1 VTFAHPYLLLLLL
14 LLPVLAWL
22 RGKRGQRPAF
32 LYSSVQLVRGI
43 TGITRSHAG
52 VILVRLRWLVLALFL
67 VGLARPQVGEGE
79 TVIRA
84 SGIDIVVAF
93 DVSSSM
99 LAEDFALRGQRV
111 NRMEMEKVVLEDFIA
126 KRPNDRLGLVAFAQR
141 PYIAAPLTLD
151 HDFLRQNLERL
162 QVATREEDGTAIG
175 SALTAS
181 LNRLR
186 DLKSKSKIVILMT
199 DGQNNAGKVPP
210 MTAAEVAEKLGV
222 KVYAIG
228 VGTRGWAPY
237 PVFDRAGRKVD
248 YARIEVNIDEDMLQ
262 KVAARTGG
270 KYFRADKTE
279 TLQAIY
285 GEIDRMEKTEVEVK
299 KYQHYR
305 ELFPWVVL
313 PGLALLLLELIL
325 ANTVWRTLP

>member
-1 VTFAHPYLLLLLL
+1 LLL
-14 LLPVLAWL
+14 LLPLLAWL
-22 RGKRGQRPAF
+22 RGRRGQRPAF

-67 VGLARPQVGEGE
+67 VGLARPQLGEGE
-79 TVIRA
+79 TQVRA
-84 SGIDIVVAF
+84 SGIDIVVAL

-99 LAEDFALRGQRV
+99 SSEDFTLQGQPV
-111 NRMEMEKVVLEDFIA
+111 NRLVMEKAVLDPFIA

-162 QVATREEDGTAIG
+162 QIATKEEDGTAIG
-175 SALTAS
+175 SALTAA

-186 DLKSKSKIVILMT
+186 ELKSKSKIVILMT

-210 MTAAEVAEKLGV
+210 LTAAEAAEKLGV

-228 VGTRGWAPY
+228 VGTRGWARIPFVD
-237 PVFDRAGRKVD
+237 PFGRKG
-248 YARIEVNIDEDMLQ
+248 YAQQQVNIDEDTLQ
-262 KVAARTGG
+262 RIAARTGG
-270 KYFRADKTE
+270 RYFRADKTE

-285 GEIDRMEKTEVEVK
+285 DEIDQMEKTEVEVK

-313 PGLALLLLELIL
+313 PGVALLLLELIL

>member
-52 VILVRLRWLVLALFL
+52 VILLRLRWLVLALFL
-67 VGLARPQVGEGE
+67 VGLARPQLGEGE
-79 TVIRA
+79 TQIRA
-84 SGIDIVVAF
+84 SGIDIVVVL

-99 LAEDFALRGQRV
+99 SSEDFTLQGQPV
-111 NRMEMEKVVLEDFIA
+111 NRLVMEKAVLEPFIA

-151 HDFLRQNLERL
+151 HDFLRQNLARL
-162 QVATREEDGTAIG
+162 EIATREEDGTAIG
-175 SALTAS
+175 SALTAA

-186 DLKSKSKIVILMT
+186 ELKSKSKIVILMT

-210 MTAAEVAEKLGV
+210 LTAAEAAEKLGV

-228 VGTRGWAPY
+228 VGTRGWARIPY
-237 PVFDRAGRKVD
+237 VD
-248 YARIEVNIDEDMLQ
+248 AFGQKRHAQQQVNIDEDTLQ
-262 KVAARTGG
+262 RIATRTGG
-270 KYFRADKTE
+270 EYFRADKTE

-285 GEIDRMEKTEVEVK
+285 DEIDQMEKTEVEVK

-313 PGLALLLLELIL
+313 PGVALLLLELIL

>member
-52 VILVRLRWLVLALFL
+52 VILLRLRWLVLALFL
-67 VGLARPQVGEGE
+67 VGLARPQLGEGE
-79 TVIRA
+79 TQIRA
-84 SGIDIVVAF
+84 SGIDIVVAL

-99 LAEDFALRGQRV
+99 SSEDFTLQGQPV
-111 NRMEMEKVVLEDFIA
+111 NRLVMEKAVLEPFIA

-151 HDFLRQNLERL
+151 HDFLRQNLARL
-162 QVATREEDGTAIG
+162 EIATREEDGTAIG
-175 SALTAS
+175 SALTAA

-186 DLKSKSKIVILMT
+186 ELKSKSKIVILMT

-210 MTAAEVAEKLGV
+210 LTAAEAAEKLGV

-228 VGTRGWAPY
+228 VGTRGWARIPY
-237 PVFDRAGRKVD
+237 VD
-248 YARIEVNIDEDMLQ
+248 AFGQKRHAQQQVNIDEDTLQ
-262 KVAARTGG
+262 RIATRTGG
-270 KYFRADKTE
+270 EYFRADKTE

-285 GEIDRMEKTEVEVK
+285 DEIDQMEKTEVEVK

-313 PGLALLLLELIL
+313 PGVALLLLELIL